1 VLDYVVKSLVERGED
16 RVLTVADDL
25 SVLETCSKVSGNEIG
40 KHMGE
45 LEDQYG
51 KLQSEGEK
59 VRKQQADGSLI
70 HVRREELV
78 SEGKEGEGKDS
89 ESKDGEGEGESE
101 SMHTQ
106 FLAALDQRL
115 AAFKPKMEQLA
126 KSRKLMLKKV
136 TEVVEYFGEDSSKC
150 DTVSIFNVLQ
160 EFRTALRTS
169 KEALE
174 RREKNLARANRAKS
188 PSRT

>member
-1 VLDYVVKSLVERGED
+1 M
-16 RVLTVADDL
+16 LTVADDL

-89 ESKDGEGEGESE
+89 ESKDGEGESE